1 MNIFKIVV
9 VIILSIEA
17 LGTFIASC
25 KGSEEC
31 KTTDVIVLLIALL
44 YVIMN

>member
-31 KTTDVIVLLIALL
+31 KTSDAIVLLIALL

>member
-1 MNIFKIVV
+1 MNIFKTVV

-31 KTTDVIVLLIALL
+31 KMTDVIVLLIALL